1 MVEGLIGSAKPPT
14 TVFFFYVKPPDRGL
28 EILRILFISEEENV
42 VACMIRLREKE
53 NFAASKKN
61 TKEKTLSVCKEKN
74 ITSSS

>member
-1 MVEGLIGSAKPPT
+1 MLNLLQL
-14 TVFFFYVKPPDRGL
+14 FFFYVKPPDRGL

-61 TKEKTLSVCKEKN
+61 TKDKKLCPSVKRR
-74 ITSSS
+74 I

>member
-1 MVEGLIGSAKPPT
+1 MIKGLIGGAKPPT
-14 TVFFFYVKPPDRGL
+14 TVFFYVKPPDRGL

>member
-1 MVEGLIGSAKPPT
+1 MYNLLIEDLK
-14 TVFFFYVKPPDRGL
+14 YY
-28 EILRILFISEEENV
+28 ILFISEEENV

-61 TKEKTLSVCKEKN
+61 KKEKTLSVCKEKN